1 MVLFFKNKIIL
12 FTFGQIKFFT
22 LKQRHISRKQKVKN
36 TRNLFD
42 DLNSVISNAS
52 PKIILLVFLSLGI
65 LMDVINFN
73 ARISEAHDDALYI
86 EAAYRFVNEFPDY
99 FYTANAPFYPMFLA
113 VLYKLFG
120 FKLIIFKIVNVIFHL
135 LAITLFF
142 KAFYQKIPALVFLPL
157 MIFISINHHI
167 VYFSSM
173 TFTESMFMFLQGLL
187 FYSFRIFLDNNQ
199 KDKQWNKLVRPL
211 ILLGFSMFILIITRS
226 GAIVVIPSVLFFT
239 WFILKDKKIT
249 FATFISFLMFYLP
262 YKLFVRLV
270 FGNISQYSNQ
280 SKILLQKDPYD
291 VSLGQE
297 TFSGFIGRFFD
308 NSNLYLSKRFF
319 QILGWMSDQN
329 SNTYGLLTLLMWS
342 LFLLA
347 IWKIY
352 KKKNHLILFAN
363 IYTLGLIILSFII
376 LQARWDQ
383 PRIIMVAMPMMI
395 ISYFYLLYEWLHNS
409 NFKRKIYFLLLLVF
423 SVSMLISTTKRGFKN
438 LPVLVKNL
446 QGDIYYGYTPDWINF
461 LKASEWCGNNLP
473 PDAYVASRKAPMSFI
488 YGKRKFFPIY
498 SVIKKDPETNQ
509 SNPDS
514 ALIFFQQNKVTHI
527 LMPRLRIDPTKN
539 TGQYINTIDNILE
552 PIQKKYPDA
561 LQLIHTEGEG
571 EECYV
576 FKFNYDVLK
585 K

>member
-1 MVLFFKNKIIL
+1 MSGKP
-12 FTFGQIKFFT
+12 
-22 LKQRHISRKQKVKN
+22 RVKN
-36 TRNLFD
+36 SRNFLD
-42 DLNSVISNAS
+42 ILNNVLSNTS
-52 PKIILLVFLSLGI
+52 PKTLLLIFFGLGI
-65 LMDVINFN
+65 LLDLINFN

-86 EAAYRFVNEFPDY
+86 EAAYRLVNEFPNY

-120 FKLIIFKIVNVIFHL
+120 FKLILFKTFNVIFHL

-157 MIFISINHHI
+157 MIFISINNHI

-173 TFTESMFMFLQGLL
+173 TFTESVFMFLQGLL
-187 FYSFRIFLDNNQ
+187 FYSFRIFLDNYQ
-199 KDKQWNKLVRPL
+199 KIQQWNKLLKPL

-239 WFILKDKKIT
+239 WFILKNKKIT
-249 FATFISFLMFYLP
+249 FATFITFLMFYLP
-262 YKLFVRLV
+262 YKLLVRFI

-291 VSLGQE
+291 ASLGQE

-319 QILGWMSDQN
+319 QILGWMSEQN
-329 SNTYGLLTLLMWS
+329 SNTYGFLTLLMWI

-352 KKKNHLILFAN
+352 KQKNYLVLFAN
-363 IYTLGLIILSFII
+363 IYTLGLIALSFVI

-383 PRIIMVAMPMMI
+383 PRIIMVAMPVMI
-395 ISYFYLLYEWLHNS
+395 MSYFYLLYESLNNS
-409 NFKRKIYFLLLLVF
+409 GIKRKIYFSLLIIF
-423 SVSMLISTTKRGFKN
+423 SVSMLISTAKRGLKN

-473 PDAYVASRKAPMSFI
+473 PDSYVASRKAPMSFI

-552 PIQKKYPDA
+552 PIQRKYPQA
-561 LQLIHTEGEG
+561 LQLIHTEGEV

-576 FKFNYDVLK
+576 FKLNYDVLK